1 MEVILIAM
9 MNAEPPRFRPGWPV
23 SFIEMKSYS
32 MATPFLGGYFYH
44 KDYGKDTSGVVYPPR
59 CYVWDP
65 NGQDIPPWPSGIFQS
80 ENRVLISEP
89 YPVGDLNGDGGLDF
103 VIGRLDYI
111 EAYDFTTGNMLWH
124 YLLQHKERSGL
135 IGLYDMDGDSNPE
148 AVFWETDWGGN
159 TYIVHAIKGDGSELP
174 GWPLVLPGRFTI
186 MSMPVPSTHFI
197 LGDPDVDGEAEIV
210 LWIGREDM
218 SWREKIY
225 MINARGE
232 VEPGW
237 PVKLGEGLPDT
248 MIAEHV
254 EAGFAGDLNGDGY
267 QEIVLLIYRFRVPDS
282 LGSKGFMIRDL
293 SENPTAQDE
302 YGDTCFL
309 WVLDHRGNMLPG
321 WPKQGLFYSP
331 RLGDFTGD
339 GLPEILVVSVSYTQI
354 GESLEVY
361 DYLGNLVFSS
371 DVRDIPVRWI
381 VLWGP
386 AVADLDGD
394 DVGDLVI
401 PLGAN
406 SKPRADGVEI
416 METSHILSGGLVA
429 WSPLN
434 GFLWGVNLRYVAE
447 DPEPFPIHMCMGTLA
462 FPILFDIDGNGLAE
476 IFTHVGEYIAKTGG
490 CPAIAYTLQS
500 FYVLE
505 LSEPAKMMWPMP
517 FHDNWNTNNYDF
529 WPQNPAFTPAHE
541 TTPKPGASVS
551 LAQNPT
557 RGKVAVLMKLS
568 GEQSVIIKAYDP
580 TGRLVKSADFGKLG
594 FGEHRLEMPI
604 EPGVYFISVET
615 GPERKTLKAIVK

>member
-1 MEVILIAM
+1 
-9 MNAEPPRFRPGWPV
+9 
-23 SFIEMKSYS
+23 
-32 MATPFLGGYFYH
+32 YH
-44 KDYGKDTSGVVYPPR
+44 KAYGKDTSGVVYPPR

-65 NGQDIPPWPSGIFQS
+65 NGADIPPWPSEILVGGLS
-80 ENRVLISEP
+80 GA
-89 YPVGDLNGDGGLDF
+89 PVGDLNGDGRLDF
-103 VIGRLDYI
+103 ITLSVGPFIR
-111 EAYDFTTGNMLWH
+111 AYDFATGELLWKFPITG
-124 YLLQHKERSGL
+124 YSSGM
-135 IGLYDMDGDSNPE
+135 IGFYDMDGDLSPE
-148 AVFWETDWGGN
+148 VVFWDTGTWENPSDSV
-159 TYIVHAIKGDGSELP
+159 YILHAVDGDGAELP
-174 GWPLVLPGRFTI
+174 GWPVTLPGRMTVLVSPIPNTTF
-186 MSMPVPSTHFI
+186 F
-197 LGDPDVDGEAEIV
+197 LGDPDADGEAEIV
-210 LWIGREDM
+210 LWIGRAD
-218 SWREKIY
+218 RNFCDQVY
-225 MINARGE
+225 MVNARGQ

-237 PVKLGEGLPDT
+237 PITMGDELPDPK
-248 MIAEHV
+248 MAEIV
-254 EAGFAGDLNGDGY
+254 ESGMGADLNGDGY
-267 QEIVLLIYRFRVPDS
+267 QEIVLKVAVMKSASSDTITLYPDT
-282 LGSKGFMIRDL
+282 
-293 SENPTAQDE
+293 SEYYN
-302 YGDTCFL
+302 YI
-309 WVLDHRGNMLPG
+309 WVLDHGGNILPG
-321 WPKQGLFYSP
+321 WPKEVISFFRL
-331 RLGDFTGD
+331 RLGDVTGD
-339 GLPEILVVSVSYTQI
+339 GLPEILAITHDAMGNYF
-354 GESLEVY
+354 LEAY
-361 DYLGNLVFSS
+361 DHVGNLLIVS
-371 DVRDIPVRWI
+371 DMIPVPDMGI
-381 VLWGP
+381 WGP

-416 METSHILSGGLVA
+416 METSPILSGGLVA

-541 TTPKPGASVS
+541 TSPKPGASVS

-615 GPERKTLKAIVK
+615 DDEQKTIKALVR